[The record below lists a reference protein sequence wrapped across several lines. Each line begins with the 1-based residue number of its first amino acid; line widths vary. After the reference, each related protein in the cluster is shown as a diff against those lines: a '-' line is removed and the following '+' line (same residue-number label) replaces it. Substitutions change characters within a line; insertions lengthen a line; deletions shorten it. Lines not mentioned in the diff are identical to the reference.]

1 MNPQNS
7 KYRHQA
13 PEMHLPPMLFGVN
26 MLGSHTWKSGKNAG
40 EAALDAPETA
50 LTLGERKTDTA
61 DRNFAHDKL

>member
-1 MNPQNS
+1 
-7 KYRHQA
+7 
-13 PEMHLPPMLFGVN
+13 MHLPPMLFGVN